1 MIPGLDGIRAVAMMI
16 ILNFHVGGYQ
26 FGWLTVQSFFVLS
39 GFLITG
45 ILLRMKDSLPAKQFF
60 GKFYGRRFL
69 RIFPLYYFYL
79 FILTLL
85 ILFSAAILIK
95 PLQEEIQNFVQPQIG
110 LAYVY
115 LFDFRYA
122 SALFRDTP
130 FMTHLWTL
138 SVEEQFYLLWPVA
151 IFLTPKDKLKKLF
164 IGMIVAAPIFRLLT
178 YLTVSHGMA
187 LPYVDDPYRAIYA
200 SPLSHLDGF
209 AFGAYVSAY
218 KFPNPRRQL
227 AIMVVALPLI
237 GYLTQYLYYGAISWD
252 TFGYE
257 FNMVSGYKFV
267 WGYSVT
273 NYFFAV
279 FIQAVAYGGLF
290 VRFLDHPILRYL
302 GKISYG
308 LYVYHFPIIFF
319 LTLLKPKYKQIFPS
333 SLQFP
338 FLFLSALALT
348 VLAASLS
355 YRFLE
360 KPINDLKDKWFPLK
374 PS

>member
-1 MIPGLDGIRAVAMMI
+1 MIPGLDGIRAVAMII
-16 ILNFHVGGYQ
+16 ILNFHVGGFQ

-45 ILLRMKDSLPAKQFF
+45 ILLRMKETLPARQFF
-60 GKFYGRRFL
+60 GRFYGRRFL

-79 FILTLL
+79 FILTALV
-85 ILFSAAILIK
+85 LFSGAILLK
-95 PLQEEIQNFVQPQIG
+95 PLREEIQTFVQPQ
-110 LAYVY
+110 LWQAYAY
-115 LFDFRYA
+115 LFDFRYG

-151 IFLTPKDKLKKLF
+151 ILLTPTEKLKTLF
-164 IGMIVAAPIFRLLT
+164 ITLIVAAPIFRLVT
-178 YLTVSHGMA
+178 YVTVSNGLL
-187 LPYVDDPYRAIYA
+187 LPYVEDPFRAVYA

-209 AFGAYVSAY
+209 AFGAYITAY
-218 KFPNPRRQL
+218 KFPNPRKQL
-227 AIMVVALPLI
+227 WVMAILLPLA
-237 GYLTQYLYYGAISWD
+237 GYLTQYFAYGSISLD

-267 WGYSVT
+267 WGYTVT

-279 FIQAVAYGGLF
+279 FIQAVVQNGLF
-290 VRFLDHPILRYL
+290 VRFLHHPILQYL

-319 LTLLKPKYKQIFPS
+319 LILLRPKYKAVFSPS
-333 SLQFP
+333 LEFL

-348 VLAASLS
+348 ILAASLS

-374 PS
+374 AS

>member
-26 FGWLTVQSFFVLS
+26 FAWFAVQSFFVLS

-45 ILLRMKDSLPAKQFF
+45 ILLRMKDTLPAKQFF
-60 GKFYGRRFL
+60 SKFYGRRFL

-79 FILTLL
+79 FILTALVL
-85 ILFSAAILIK
+85 FSGAILFK
-95 PLQEEIQNFVQPQIG
+95 PLREEIQMFVQPQLA

-115 LFDFRYA
+115 LFDFRYG
-122 SALFRDTP
+122 SAFFRDTP

-151 IFLTPKDKLKKLF
+151 ILLTPKEKLKSLF
-164 IGMIVAAPIFRLLT
+164 IALIIAAPILRLVT
-178 YLTVSHGMA
+178 YITVSNGLL
-187 LPYVDDPYRAIYA
+187 LPYVEDPYRAIYA

-209 AFGAYVSAY
+209 AFGAYITTY
-218 KFPNPRRQL
+218 KFPNPRKQL
-227 AIMVVALPLI
+227 AIMAIVLPLI
-237 GYLTQYLYYGAISWD
+237 GYLTQYLYYGAISLD

-257 FNMVSGYKFV
+257 FNMVSAYKFV

-279 FIQAVAYGGLF
+279 FIQAVSQEGLF
-290 VRFLDHPILRYL
+290 VRFLHHPILQYL

-319 LTLLKPKYKQIFPS
+319 LMLLRPKYKQIFPAN
-333 SLQFP
+333 LEFL

-348 VLAASLS
+348 ILAASLS